1 MSCKQPTHT
10 PYRIG
15 TTSVFLRQCPSW
27 VTVDG
32 APEFEVVFR
41 NGSAAN
47 PFHVF
52 FLRLDRSAEIAVTI
66 TDEAGR
72 TACTAQR
79 VSVV

>member
-1 MSCKQPTHT
+1 
-10 PYRIG
+10 
-15 TTSVFLRQCPSW
+15 
-27 VTVDG
+27 
-32 APEFEVVFR
+32 VFR

-72 TACTAQR
+72 TARTAQR

>member
-15 TTSVFLRQCPSW
+15 TTSVLLRQCPSW

-32 APEFEVVFR
+32 APAFEVVFR